1 MQYEARMKT
10 VEGFKW
16 TGGPEQQEDP
26 EWIIAAILAGNAWFE
41 NEGSPD
47 VEFIID
53 TCRGT
58 QRAVVGDYILRGTNG
73 ELYICKTEVFEAFYE
88 PVKIG

>member
-1 MQYEARMKT
+1 MQYRVRMET
-10 VEGFKW
+10 VEAFKW

-47 VEFIID
+47 VEFIIN
-53 TCRGT
+53 TPRGI
-58 QRAVVGDYILRGTNG
+58 QRGAVGDYIIYGTDG
-73 ELYICKTEVFEAFYE
+73 TPYICKAWVFEEFYD
-88 PVKIG
+88 PVKMG